1 MSKNTAQSQSAARRD
16 GQPSQFAAPPMVSGR
31 DGRLLPCL
39 SDELLILCARV
50 DFNP

>member
-1 MSKNTAQSQSAARRD
+1 MSKCKAQSRRTVRRG
-16 GQPSQFAAPPMVSGR
+16 GQPRQLAAAPMVSGR
-31 DGRLLPCL
+31 DGYSLPCL

>member
-1 MSKNTAQSQSAARRD
+1 MSKSKAQSQNMVRRD
-16 GQPSQFAAPPMVSGR
+16 GPPRQFAGPAMVSGR
-31 DGRLLPCL
+31 DGCSLPCL